1 MEHFDL
7 CSPGDDTLQILIA
20 EIVCTAAF
28 VSLILVIKYHT
39 KMNEGILGALS
50 VSLALF
56 GMIHLSLGISGGCL
70 NPAVAIVQSIFQNII
85 YKNVKDDEKS
95 IWLDKGN
102 EINPHWFDSKDQG
115 YNVTYQSAWIYIVGS
130 TVGGI
135 IAGVFGIVIGWC
147 HKAVE
152 TSAAENDGLIS
163 KKSVDYP
170 TDRNMSRA

>member
-1 MEHFDL
+1 MLRRLAWTELIRPLPSH
-7 CSPGDDTLQILIA
+7 QVIL
-20 EIVCTAAF
+20 F
-28 VSLILVIKYHT
+28 SSLPKELPHR
-39 KMNEGILGALS
+39 
-50 VSLALF
+50 
-56 GMIHLSLGISGGCL
+56 IHET
-70 NPAVAIVQSIFQNII
+70 
-85 YKNVKDDEKS
+85 NVKDDEKS
-95 IWLDKGN
+95 IWLDKEN

-170 TDRNMSRA
+170 TDRYMSRA